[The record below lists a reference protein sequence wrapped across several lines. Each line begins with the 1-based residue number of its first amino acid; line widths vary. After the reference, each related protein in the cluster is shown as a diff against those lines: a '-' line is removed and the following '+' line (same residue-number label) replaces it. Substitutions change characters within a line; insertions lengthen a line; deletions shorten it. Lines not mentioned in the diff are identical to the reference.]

1 MMIKLTGGIL
11 LVVCGTLCGLYAG
24 DKLKARLC
32 FFEDYLCF
40 LVRVK
45 SGIRYT
51 ASELD
56 EILSLETKNQTL
68 REMLR
73 RARRGIEGGEVPEM
87 AWRLAVDGASSNRED
102 KSLLYA
108 FGDDYGTLDA
118 DGELNRLTLHEELV
132 RQHRGVLY
140 EEWKTKRRLYR
151 IVGMFAGILTAVI
164 LI

>member
-1 MMIKLTGGIL
+1 MIIKLTGGIL

-32 FFEDYLCF
+32 FFEDYLSF

-51 ASELD
+51 ASDLN
-56 EILSLETKNQTL
+56 EILSLETQNVTL
-68 REMLR
+68 KGMLD
-73 RARRGIEGGEVPEM
+73 RARGGIKGGEAPER
-87 AWRLAVDGASSNRED
+87 AWRYAVDNAVAKKED
-102 KSLLYA
+102 RSLLYC
-108 FGDDYGTLDA
+108 FGDNYGALDA

-132 RQHRGVLY
+132 RQHCSGLY
-140 EEWKTKRRLYR
+140 EECKTKRRLYR
-151 IVGMFAGILTAVI
+151 VVGMFGGVLTAVI